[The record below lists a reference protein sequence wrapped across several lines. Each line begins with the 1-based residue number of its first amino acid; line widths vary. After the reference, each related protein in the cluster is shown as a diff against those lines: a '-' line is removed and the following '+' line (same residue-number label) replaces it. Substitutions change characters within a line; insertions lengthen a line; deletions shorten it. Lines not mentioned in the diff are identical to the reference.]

1 MIRNTLNVTW
11 EERLTPALSVSSE
24 MTARGQGM
32 LSVSKCAQEGTLKWK
47 SLSLF
52 SLLQGIE

>member
-32 LSVSKCAQEGTLKWK
+32 LSVSKRAEEGTLKWK
-47 SLSLF
+47 SL
-52 SLLQGIE
+52 